1 MTHLEKFA
9 SVFCEAFKETKI
21 ETRDMNSCLEGV
33 KQGQIAAL
41 DDKLFAF
48 FPLKD
53 EDINADPQDWLKC
66 DGLVELT
73 STDMVMQYVRQG
85 DQEILEA
92 YFCKS
97 KCTDVLLE
105 LMNRV
110 MWKGKMNERITVDW
124 LKGQFD
130 GLWDSLIKM
139 SLPDPADVRKEIKER
154 YEQKRTDREGMGT
167 C

>member
-9 SVFCEAFKETKI
+9 SIFFEAFKETKI
-21 ETRDMNSCLEGV
+21 ETRDITCCFGDMKEGQFV
-33 KQGQIAAL
+33 AL

-48 FPLKD
+48 FPLKG
-53 EDINADPQDWLKC
+53 EDNNVDPQDWLKC

-85 DQEILEA
+85 DQKILEA
-92 YFCKS
+92 YFCKA
-97 KCTDVLLE
+97 KCTEVLLE

-110 MWKGKMNERITVDW
+110 MWKGKMNERITVEW
-124 LKGQFD
+124 LKEQFD
-130 GLWDSLIKM
+130 GLWDSCIKM
-139 SLPDPADVRKEIKER
+139 SLPDPADVRKVIKER